1 MFSCCQ
7 FQVTKHRMP
16 CMSNML
22 PVLKTKKVPQK
33 ENMFNSVGSM
43 ELLLLCKDITFMVT
57 IHIYLVKSAS
67 IDTDRCLII
76 LNVDFEAT

>member
-1 MFSCCQ
+1 
-7 FQVTKHRMP
+7 
-16 CMSNML
+16 MSNML

-57 IHIYLVKSAS
+57 IHIYLVKSVS
-67 IDTDRCLII
+67 IDTDRCIII